1 MSKEVMIVTG
11 AGQISMAAAVHKAV
25 PVCTDP
31 AAQFPD
37 SCRQHRIIARICSKI
52 DRDVHGISPFV
63 FFHFTTQ
70 RAD

>member
-1 MSKEVMIVTG
+1 
-11 AGQISMAAAVHKAV
+11 V

-37 SCRQHRIIARICSKI
+37 SFRQRRIIARICSKI

-63 FFHFTTQ
+63 FSILPRSGPIEKGHPL
-70 RAD
+70 ANAAALWYS